1 MHRIFYNTMTNFLRS
16 ITKPTFHVNRLLS
29 LVSLTILLN
38 LFAFS
43 AYSQAANVDMV
54 KWKAGK
60 AAFKNNCASCHN
72 PLVKG
77 TGPALAGAL
86 DRWTAE
92 GKHQGID
99 GKTWLY
105 RWIKN
110 NNEVRAAGNP
120 RGLKIFGE
128 YAGVAMNVFPAL
140 TDADIEAILLY
151 SDNSA
156 MNTEAKVEPT
166 AGASGTTGTE
176 TDSAFPTWILVVIL
190 ALLICMVFTLNRLSG
205 SLYRLTK
212 ESQGESVHAFVPF
225 YKNKRIIIL
234 FGILVTV
241 FFFYLLI
248 QNATALGR
256 QQGYQPVQ
264 PIKFSHALHAGK
276 HQMDCQYCHSSAS
289 KSKHANIPSV
299 STCMNCHKVVQK
311 GPVYGTEEIAK
322 IYKYAD
328 YNIDTKTYGS
338 NPKAIEWTRIHNLP
352 DHVFFSHAQHVK
364 AGGVKCQTCHGPVQ
378 EMEEV
383 YQYAPLSMG
392 WCINCHRQTE
402 VNFDGNKYY
411 SIYEKYHKAKA
422 EGKMKG
428 VTVEDIGGTECQKC
442 HY

>member
-1 MHRIFYNTMTNFLRS
+1 MQRIFYNTMTNFLRS
-16 ITKPTFHVNRLLS
+16 IKKRTFHVNRLIS
-29 LVSLTILLN
+29 LVSLTIILN
-38 LFAFS
+38 IFTFS
-43 AYSQAANVDMV
+43 AFAQAGNVDMV

-77 TGPALAGAL
+77 TGPALSGAL
-86 DRWTAE
+86 ERWTAE
-92 GKHQGID
+92 GKHQGLD
-99 GKTWLY
+99 VKTWLY
-105 RWIKN
+105 RCIKN

-128 YAGVAMNVFPAL
+128 YAGVNMSVFPAL
-140 TDADIEAILLY
+140 TDADIDGILLY
-151 SDNSA
+151 VDNS
-156 MNTEAKVEPT
+156 TIGEPT
-166 AGASGTTGTE
+166 TAKTAVDPKAPVADDT
-176 TDSAFPTWILVVIL
+176 FPTWILIVIFILL
-190 ALLICMVFTLNRLSG
+190 ACMVFALNRLSG
-205 SLYRLTK
+205 SLYRLVK
-212 ESQGESVHAFVPF
+212 EKEGEDVHPFVPF
-225 YKNKRIIIL
+225 YKNRR
-234 FGILVTV
+234 ILVLAGLVATI

-256 QQGYQPVQ
+256 QQGYQPEQ

-276 HQMDCQYCHSSAS
+276 HQIDCQYCHSTAA
-289 KSKHANIPSV
+289 KSKHSNIPSV
-299 STCMNCHKVVQK
+299 STCMNCHKVIQK
-311 GPVYGTEEIAK
+311 GPVYGKDEIAK

-328 YNIDTKTYGS
+328 YNVDTKVYGN
-338 NPKAIEWTRIHNLP
+338 NPKPVEWTRIHNLP

-422 EGKMKG
+422 EGKMKK